1 MNIVTVIVLLLI
13 IVGIVVMGNLKKI
26 DKEHKQVKN
35 KVDRIKRGVDV
46 SEPEVNE
53 ELRTLIQKGE
63 EVKAVKRARQV
74 LGLSLL
80 EGKQYVDVLNRET
93 E

>member
-1 MNIVTVIVLLLI
+1 MNIMVVTVFVFI
-13 IVGIVVMGNLKKI
+13 IVGMVVMGNLKQV

-35 KVDRIKRGVDV
+35 KVDRIKRDVDV

-53 ELRTLIQKGE
+53 ELRTLIEKGE
-63 EVKAVKRARQV
+63 EVKAVKRARQA

-80 EGKQYVDVLNRET
+80 EGKRYVDVLIRET

>member
-1 MNIVTVIVLLLI
+1 MNIVTVIVLLFI
-13 IVGIVVMGNLKKI
+13 IFGIVVMGNLKKV
-26 DKEHKQVKN
+26 DKEYKQVKN
-35 KVDRIKRGVDV
+35 KVDRIKRDVDV

-63 EVKAVKRARQV
+63 EVKAVKRARQA